1 MDEPFLTGANTSGET
16 LEQMCAHQ
24 HIRIYRAYSL
34 GGAGGGGG
42 EEDEGW
48 RDGRRAGTDPEIPE
62 MGEAVYTLKALDAI
76 RVNGEH
82 RTCEIFGDLGP

>member
-34 GGAGGGGG
+34 GWG
-42 EEDEGW
+42 EGEGSKRMGVGEMEGEQGQTQKFLIW
-48 RDGRRAGTDPEIPE
+48 GRGCTP
-62 MGEAVYTLKALDAI
+62 
-76 RVNGEH
+76 
-82 RTCEIFGDLGP
+82 